1 MDPVWIWVDIIVL
14 SAVISVYLL
23 TMKSGIK

>member
-14 SAVISVYLL
+14 SAVISVFLL
-23 TMKSGIK
+23 NMKSGIK

>member
-14 SAVISVYLL
+14 SSVIMVVVFSL
-23 TMKSGIK
+23 KGGAK